1 MKINEPKRIRPPSVG
16 NNSEKRERTGG
27 KLYFYF
33 PRIGSK
39 VGRAGVGPMRP
50 LVLKKFF
57 GDLASHKLVPKIS
70 LAKSKNVYLANIW
83 SHDLF
88 TDR

>member
-1 MKINEPKRIRPPSVG
+1 MKINEPKRIRPPYSVG

-50 LVLKKFF
+50 LVLKILGGF
-57 GDLASHKLVPKIS
+57 GFPQIGAE
-70 LAKSKNVYLANIW
+70 NIACKE
-83 SHDLF
+83 
-88 TDR
+88 